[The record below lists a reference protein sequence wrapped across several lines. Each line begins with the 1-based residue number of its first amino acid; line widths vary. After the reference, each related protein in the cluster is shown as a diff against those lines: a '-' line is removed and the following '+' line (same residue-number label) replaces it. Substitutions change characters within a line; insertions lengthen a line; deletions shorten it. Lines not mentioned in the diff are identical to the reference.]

1 VRAHDD
7 VPPTPLLATGL
18 RVESPHMSAGF
29 TRAHAAILATAAL
42 FSTGG
47 AAIKA
52 CGLNAWQVASF
63 RSGVAAVILAL
74 LVPGSRLTSRPIL
87 LVAIAYA
94 GTLVSFVLSTKL
106 TTAAQAVFLQAAAPL
121 YVVFLERWLLKT
133 RLSGRDV
140 PVLLLVAAGIGL
152 LFVGSGRT
160 FATAPNPPLGN
171 AIAIVSGVFYAFM
184 LTGLRWLAQRE
195 PTADA
200 SSAAALWGNG
210 FAFAVALPMALPVQ
224 GSTATDWAVIVYL
237 GTFQIGL
244 AYYLISRAV
253 RTVSALDVSLL
264 LLVEPVLN
272 PLLVWVLHGEVP
284 GPLALAGAAL
294 ILTATAWRTLS
305 APRARLQ
312 AEPAVTGV

>member
-1 VRAHDD
+1 
-7 VPPTPLLATGL
+7 
-18 RVESPHMSAGF
+18 MSAGF
-29 TRAHAAILATAAL
+29 TRAHALVLATAVL

-63 RSGVAAVILAL
+63 RSGVAAIAMAL
-74 LVPGSRLTSRPIL
+74 LVPGARLVSLPIL
-87 LVAIAYA
+87 LVATAYA

-152 LFVGSGRT
+152 LFAGSGRA

-171 AIAIVSGVFYAFM
+171 TIAIASGVFYAFM

-195 PTADA
+195 PTTDA

-210 FAFAVALPMALPVQ
+210 FAFAAALPMALPVQ
-224 GSTATDWAVIVYL
+224 GSTTTDWAVIAYL
-237 GTFQIGL
+237 GTFQIAL

-272 PLLVWVLHGEVP
+272 PVWVWALHGEVP
-284 GPLALAGAAL
+284 GPLAIAGAAL
-294 ILTATAWRTLS
+294 ILAATAWRTLS
-305 APRARLQ
+305 TPRALAQ